1 MQRAKRALE
10 CGSLL
15 PLSEATG
22 GIAQEA
28 ESRAPCRSW
37 ARSLQKRRQA
47 AALQGALR
55 ALNVAERSGGTPL
68 ATTYPVLK
76 ATCSVTREHPD
87 PDSPPN
93 RRKTDPPGAR
103 KVTVLAVDDD
113 QSYLHYLQRLL
124 MRAGYEVRV
133 AGDGLSAIDIIRS
146 ERIDLMLV
154 DLNMPQMDGI
164 ETVRRIQADTELR
177 HLYSILLTATTQLE
191 TKLRALNSGLDDY
204 LSKSSTETELVAK
217 LRSAVR
223 RLEVERRLLIENE
236 ELQTLALTDELTGIA
251 NRRSLFREAEQ
262 MLKSGQPLSV
272 ALFDLDH
279 FKEVN
284 DRFGHVSGDR
294 ILAGVG
300 KLFHEQVR
308 FGDIVGRYG
317 GDEFVL
323 LCPSTTEEE
332 ARIVASRLANE
343 ICQLRWT
350 IHGTTFGISCSYGL
364 ASATPGANEKLP
376 DLLARCDEELYRAKE
391 RTVPCG

>member
-1 MQRAKRALE
+1 
-10 CGSLL
+10 
-15 PLSEATG
+15 
-22 GIAQEA
+22 
-28 ESRAPCRSW
+28 
-37 ARSLQKRRQA
+37 
-47 AALQGALR
+47 
-55 ALNVAERSGGTPL
+55 
-68 ATTYPVLK
+68 
-76 ATCSVTREHPD
+76 VTRDHPD
-87 PDSPPN
+87 LEPAPN

-124 MRAGYEVRV
+124 TRAGYEVRV
-133 AGDGLSAIDIIRS
+133 ASDGRSAIDIIRT

-177 HLYSILLTATTQLE
+177 HLYSILLTATNQLE

-223 RLEVERRLLIENE
+223 RLEVERRLLLENE

-262 MLKSGQPLSV
+262 MLNSGQPLSV

-284 DRFGHVSGDR
+284 DRYGHVSGDR
-294 ILAGVG
+294 ILADVG

-323 LCPSTTEEE
+323 LCPNTTEEE
-332 ARIVASRLANE
+332 ARIVASRLASE

-376 DLLARCDEELYRAKE
+376 DLLAKCDEELYRAKA
-391 RTVPCG
+391 RPAPCG